1 MYVIKAENVPRERF
15 SLYVLFYVADD
26 PLFSHEIVF
35 LLKRAMINS
44 PVLDEMVSV

>member
-1 MYVIKAENVPRERF
+1 MYVIKAENAPRER
-15 SLYVLFYVADD
+15 SLDVLFYVADD

-44 PVLDEMVSV
+44 PVLDKMVSV